1 MIGGDD
7 LQNGVSEKFETLVVG
22 CWLLLLRGVGRM
34 GEGFHEQG
42 GVLEMISRVLLNLF
56 KKLRSFIGRYIEFF
70 HKRIK
75 LKLFRIGFL
84 SAVKPQDRCFG

>member
-1 MIGGDD
+1 M
-7 LQNGVSEKFETLVVG
+7 QNGVSKKFETLVVRRRLF
-22 CWLLLLRGVGRM
+22 LLGGVGRV
-34 GEGFHEQG
+34 GESLHEQG

-56 KKLRSFIGRYIEFF
+56 KKLRSFIGCYIEFF

-84 SAVKPQDRCFG
+84 SAAKPQDGCFG